1 MKYLNT
7 DTNTRETVSSHYLVI
22 DGQRIPLTDELR
34 KLHNKEIND
43 ARNRARREHSCAN
56 PDYHSCHGDCARCR
70 YHVQGNV
77 LSMDDE
83 RYAAG
88 FATGVNAPV
97 NAVPTSEEIFCAKEA
112 VRDLYAAA
120 ARVVKNGDRI
130 LHMTYVDKLSTYEI
144 ARELSLSQR
153 TAYNYQK
160 KVIDYIKAHRSDFVD
175 W

>member
-1 MKYLNT
+1 MKDFNT
-7 DTNTRETVSSHYLVI
+7 DTNTHETVSSRYLVI
-22 DGQRIPLTDELR
+22 DGQRVPLTDELQ
-34 KLHNKEIND
+34 KLYNKEIND

-56 PDYHSCHGDCARCR
+56 PDYHSCHGDCARCKH
-70 YHVQGNV
+70 HVQGNV

-97 NAVPTSEEIFCAKEA
+97 NAVRTPEDIYCAKEA

-160 KVIDYIKAHRSDFVD
+160 KVIDYIKAHRSEFVD

>member
-1 MKYLNT
+1 MKDFNT
-7 DTNTRETVSSHYLVI
+7 DANTHETESSRYIVI
-22 DGQRIPLTDELR
+22 NGQRVPLTDDLQR
-34 KLHNKEIND
+34 LYNKEIND

-56 PDYHSCHGDCARCR
+56 PDYRNCHGDCALCR
-70 YHVQGNV
+70 YHVQGNI
-77 LSMDDE
+77 LSTDDE

-88 FATGVNAPV
+88 FAVGENAPV
-97 NAVPTSEEIFCAKEA
+97 NTVRTPEEIYCAKES
-112 VRDLYAAA
+112 VRDLYDAA

-153 TAYNYQK
+153 TAYNHQK
-160 KVIDYIKAHRSDFVD
+160 KIIDYIKAHRSDFVD